1 MNPLLRDPWE
11 ETRVYVRESQL
22 PQGGE
27 GLYARRDFGVK
38 EVAALYN
45 GIKFKSSTY
54 AADHMPR
61 WGCMWKHQ
69 IDNTSAEC

>member
-1 MNPLLRDPWE
+1 M
-11 ETRVYVRESQL
+11 YVRESQL

-61 WGCMWKHQ
+61 
-69 IDNTSAEC
+69 

>member
-1 MNPLLRDPWE
+1 M
-11 ETRVYVRESQL
+11 YVRESQL

-61 WGCMWKHQ
+61 WGCMWKQ
-69 IDNTSAEC
+69 ETSNTKIFFSLGQV

>member
-1 MNPLLRDPWE
+1 M
-11 ETRVYVRESQL
+11 YVRESQL

-54 AADHMPR
+54 AADHAQHILSTIAR
-61 WGCMWKHQ
+61 TIHY
-69 IDNTSAEC
+69 

>member
-1 MNPLLRDPWE
+1 M
-11 ETRVYVRESQL
+11 YVRESQL

-61 WGCMWKHQ
+61 WECECE
-69 IDNTSAEC
+69 TSKTKFLFSLGQV

>member
-1 MNPLLRDPWE
+1 M
-11 ETRVYVRESQL
+11 YVRESQL

-61 WGCMWKHQ
+61 WECERE
-69 IDNTSAEC
+69 TSNNLFIEPKC

>member
-1 MNPLLRDPWE
+1 M
-11 ETRVYVRESQL
+11 YVRESQL

-61 WGCMWKHQ
+61 WGCM
-69 IDNTSAEC
+69 